1 MVGGAPGDNHVC
13 CAAAVQT
20 VGTAT
25 HWVHRAHH
33 IATCTIQND
42 LWCRWHSTRWWLW
55 FSYGCVCVLHL
66 FELASIEELA
76 SQGGG
81 QVAVM
86 QGNRVTV
93 SL

>member
-1 MVGGAPGDNHVC
+1 MG
-13 CAAAVQT
+13 
-20 VGTAT
+20 
-25 HWVHRAHH
+25 
-33 IATCTIQND
+33 
-42 LWCRWHSTRWWLW
+42 
-55 FSYGCVCVLHL
+55 VCVLHL

>member
-1 MVGGAPGDNHVC
+1 MVRESNPLVVV
-13 CAAAVQT
+13 VQL
-20 VGTAT
+20 
-25 HWVHRAHH
+25 WV
-33 IATCTIQND
+33 
-42 LWCRWHSTRWWLW
+42 
-55 FSYGCVCVLHL
+55 CVCVLHL

-81 QVAVM
+81 QMAVM